1 MRVMNYVGISL
12 EKPRLSQAQMDD
24 MADLRI
30 VINVDD
36 YESKYVINVPEN
48 IMFKLDVGKAP
59 VRMAESTAT
68 WRDRFR
74 YEYAE
79 LVERISKLEVMIKRT
94 EAEGKPRLDNTP
106 IDILKAQL
114 HAMQT
119 YKTVLDIR
127 VLYEGHQV

>member
-1 MRVMNYVGISL
+1 MNCVDISL
-12 EKPRLSQAQMDD
+12 EKPRLSQARMDD

-30 VINVDD
+30 VIKTDD
-36 YESKYVINVPEN
+36 HESKYVINVPEN

-68 WRDRFR
+68 WRDRFLK
-74 YEYAE
+74 EYAE

-119 YKTVLDIR
+119 YKKTLDIR

>member
-1 MRVMNYVGISL
+1 MNYVGISL

>member
-1 MRVMNYVGISL
+1 MDSVDIKL

-24 MADLRI
+24 MADLRM
-30 VINVDD
+30 VIKTGDH
-36 YESKYVINVPEN
+36 ESKYVINVPEN

-79 LVERISKLEVMIKRT
+79 LVERIGKLEAMICRCREKG
-94 EAEGKPRLDNTP
+94 ESVLDRTP
-106 IDILKAQL
+106 IEVLEAQL
-114 HAMQT
+114 HAMKT
-119 YKTVLDIR
+119 YKLVLDVRCI
-127 VLYEGHQV
+127 YEGHQVKGE